1 MWLGRKIFLFYY
13 FLNWLNYGPDRL
25 KTETI
30 RAYGRQVVAAGFAF
44 LAVYLRFQETIAA
57 ISSLWTIDIV
67 QKWHIISLIR
77 YTYNFMECD
86 WNGSFFLFIFYENII
101 CKSYLNCKAHIPDY
115 LILLFSIVTVLTRK
129 VDLWVFSQVKRGR
142 KYANQILKSRFQ
154 CKEHKFCLQ
163 YC

>member
-25 KTETI
+25 TTETI

-101 CKSYLNCKAHIPDY
+101 YKSYLNCKAHISDIAIFY
-115 LILLFSIVTVLTRK
+115 IDGFNRKSWFVGFFRSKRREKICKSTFEVKITVQRT
-129 VDLWVFSQVKRGR
+129 
-142 KYANQILKSRFQ
+142 
-154 CKEHKFCLQ
+154 
-163 YC
+163 